1 MPTTA
6 FQWRW
11 ITVASLLSFVV
22 GIGFFCPRYVLWR
35 GLDIP
40 QARYNPEVHRAYY
53 RLQQIEHPFDPIENE
68 NNRAM
73 RWRLLFPLL
82 AHYLHLPRNVLF
94 ALPFIGCLLALGLT
108 AYVVL
113 RETGSTLLA
122 LLSSMLAAT
131 TSWFFVSTG
140 WLSYFDSWYILGLL
154 CVSFI
159 RNKTTLVVCCLCV
172 AWIDERFI
180 LGLPLAFTVRTAVFR
195 WVEDGKVAQLFRE
208 TGLACFVVA
217 PYLLFRL
224 ALLFFAQDANSAGH
238 LTDHYD
244 MLFLHNKAYLSG
256 LWHGLRAG
264 WVPVLACVLLAYGNR
279 GIKFKIAGAII
290 VVFTLFINRF
300 LAADFSRSVSVLMP
314 CVLLGSILI
323 ARYRPSLA
331 FGVTAF
337 ALLVNLLTPAR
348 HINSAFS
355 VDIHNA
361 LYERE
366 QANDP
371 PNSVNP
377 VFYNQH
383 GIKLFKEN
391 DVDGAESFF
400 TGALHLAQDNPPPNN
415 APALIADIYW
425 NRANLYANSSM
436 WLKALPD
443 LEDALENAPA
453 DWNRRDVVKSFAAEI
468 SQRYQP
474 PQE

>member
-1 MPTTA
+1 
-6 FQWRW
+6 
-11 ITVASLLSFVV
+11 V
-22 GIGFFCPRYVLWR
+22 GVGFFCPRYVLWR

-73 RWRLLFPLL
+73 RWRLFFPLL

-172 AWIDERFI
+172 PWIDERFM

-195 WVEDGKVAQLFRE
+195 WVEDGKIAQLFRE
-208 TGLACFVVA
+208 TGLAFFVIA

-244 MLFLHNKAYLSG
+244 MLFLHNEAYLSG

-264 WVPVLACVLLAYGNR
+264 WVPVLACVLDWPMG
-279 GIKFKIAGAII
+279 IAG
-290 VVFTLFINRF
+290 L
-300 LAADFSRSVSVLMP
+300 
-314 CVLLGSILI
+314 
-323 ARYRPSLA
+323 
-331 FGVTAF
+331 
-337 ALLVNLLTPAR
+337 NLK
-348 HINSAFS
+348 S
-355 VDIHNA
+355 
-361 LYERE
+361 
-366 QANDP
+366 
-371 PNSVNP
+371 P
-377 VFYNQH
+377 VP
-383 GIKLFKEN
+383 L
-391 DVDGAESFF
+391 
-400 TGALHLAQDNPPPNN
+400 
-415 APALIADIYW
+415 
-425 NRANLYANSSM
+425 SS
-436 WLKALPD
+436 
-443 LEDALENAPA
+443 
-453 DWNRRDVVKSFAAEI
+453 S
-468 SQRYQP
+468 
-474 PQE
+474 